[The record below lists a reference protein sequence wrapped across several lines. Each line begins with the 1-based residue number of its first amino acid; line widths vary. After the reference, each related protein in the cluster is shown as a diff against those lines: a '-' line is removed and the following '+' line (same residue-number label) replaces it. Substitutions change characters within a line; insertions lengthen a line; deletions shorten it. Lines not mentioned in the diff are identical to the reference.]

1 MDNTNL
7 TIKQGTGIKNRE
19 FPEIDFLRFIAILLV
34 VIFHFT
40 VRWDTVIDYGKYF
53 INPFWDYGWIGV
65 QLFFIISGFVV
76 TYTLSKSKNA
86 KDFILKRITR
96 IYPALWIILPIVYLF
111 QLLTPYSNLKDR
123 STISNLLGSM
133 TLIPPTILNLS
144 DLISFDWLTLVL
156 WSLKVEMIFY
166 IVCAILY
173 NYLSHQK
180 VVSFISYICGASSL
194 LLILDYE
201 LQLDNVYFNSIV
213 KLMLA
218 LGFNYLPWFTIGML
232 CYKQKI
238 LLSNE
243 LFKIIFFSGLAIIT
257 TRSDRLIYSAVS
269 ASIVILLF
277 LITIFIKFPK
287 IFKNQFIQKL
297 GVSSYEMYLI
307 HQGVGIPI
315 LIFIIN
321 KFDLT
326 INESIFLMVII
337 VSTLFILS
345 VILCE
350 FVTSKINIKFR
361 QLLIKTT

>member
-1 MDNTNL
+1 M
-7 TIKQGTGIKNRE
+7 
-19 FPEIDFLRFIAILLV
+19 
-34 VIFHFT
+34 IFHFT
-40 VRWDTVIDYGKYF
+40 VRWDDVIDYGKYF
-53 INPFWDYGWIGV
+53 TNPVWDYGWIGV

-86 KDFILKRITR
+86 KEFILKRITR

-133 TLIPPTILNLS
+133 TLVPPTILNLAN
-144 DLISFDWLTLVL
+144 LFSFDWLTLVL

-166 IVCAILY
+166 IACAILY
-173 NYLSHQK
+173 NYLSHIK
-180 VVSFISYICGASSL
+180 VVSFISYICIASSL

-201 LQLDNVYFNSIV
+201 LKLDNRYFDSVI
-213 KLMLA
+213 KLVLA

-243 LFKIIFFSGLAIIT
+243 LYRIILFSGLAIIT
-257 TRSDRLIYSAVS
+257 TRSDRLIYSAVT
-269 ASIVILLF
+269 ALIIILLF

-287 IFKNQFIQKL
+287 VLRNQLIQKL

-315 LIFIIN
+315 LIFMIS
-321 KFDLT
+321 KFNLT
-326 INESIFLMVII
+326 INESIFLMLII
-337 VSTLFILS
+337 VSALFTFSAI
-345 VILCE
+345 ICE
-350 FVTSKINIKFR
+350 FITSKINIKFR
-361 QLLIKTT
+361 KLLIKIT